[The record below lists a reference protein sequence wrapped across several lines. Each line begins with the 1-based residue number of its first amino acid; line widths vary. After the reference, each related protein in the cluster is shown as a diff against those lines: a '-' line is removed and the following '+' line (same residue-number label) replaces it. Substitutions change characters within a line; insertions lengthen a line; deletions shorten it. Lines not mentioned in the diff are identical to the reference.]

1 MGKQLAGVD
10 FSRFLFVTRVNLNR
24 FLFVCE
30 TKNVLKDKRS
40 LNISGETLVKHGDS
54 NPQMIDFRHILLKNM
69 IDYSCIFLGL
79 ALIMVKHGKTL
90 QRE

>member
-1 MGKQLAGVD
+1 MDTVCGYLFLPEKMDSLTPSRGPKGLTKIVQLNLIQRTKYVI
-10 FSRFLFVTRVNLNR
+10 SFVL
-24 FLFVCE
+24 LKFVQ
-30 TKNVLKDKRS
+30 
-40 LNISGETLVKHGDS
+40 S

>member
-40 LNISGETLVKHGDS
+40 LNISGETLVKHGYS
-54 NPQMIDFRHILLKNM
+54 NPQMIDFRHILLKKHDRLLLYLFGACSN
-69 IDYSCIFLGL
+69 
-79 ALIMVKHGKTL
+79 HGKTW
-90 QRE
+90 